1 MQEKNVPTRFNMPL
15 FLTGGNLGFIL
26 KIMNIINRYFR
37 RQLLGIFVM
46 LLLILTG
53 LAWMMQIMSMM
64 KFLINYGVSFS
75 SFLYLISFMI
85 PFIVS
90 IIVPFI
96 TFIAIIFV
104 YNKMISENEITVMAS
119 TGLSPWQIAKPAIK
133 VAAILTVLH
142 LILNIWIV
150 PASQAKF
157 YSTQWNLR
165 YGLAHLKLQEAAFTK
180 LADGLV
186 VYVDNVSGHDLNQV
200 MLSDMRDRKN
210 QMLIFAERGKLVS
223 TVHGLSIV
231 TNNGSLQIAGQNNS
245 FTTGTFDNFNMD
257 LNLVENDSDVS
268 FRVRRIP
275 TINLLRDVFS
285 QDSVRQHHLTLVEL
299 ATRLINPFMNLI
311 LAIVCTLILLKSSL
325 LRRRAS
331 FAPAVAVLSMA
342 GIMAGYMSL
351 SNMIDT
357 ISDFL
362 LMLVGVFVLL
372 FVLIGLLLKK

>member
-1 MQEKNVPTRFNMPL
+1 
-15 FLTGGNLGFIL
+15 
-26 KIMNIINRYFR
+26 
-37 RQLLGIFVM
+37 
-46 LLLILTG
+46 
-53 LAWMMQIMSMM
+53 
-64 KFLINYGVSFS
+64 
-75 SFLYLISFMI
+75 
-85 PFIVS
+85 
-90 IIVPFI
+90 
-96 TFIAIIFV
+96 
-104 YNKMISENEITVMAS
+104 MISENEITVMAS

-133 VAAILTVLH
+133 VAAWLTILH

-200 MLSDMRDRKN
+200 MLSDMRDKKN

-223 TVHGLSIV
+223 TVHGLSII
-231 TNNGSLQIAGQNNS
+231 TNNGSLQISGQNNS

-275 TINLLRDVFS
+275 TINLIADVFS

-299 ATRLINPFMNLI
+299 CTRLINPFMNLI

-331 FAPAVAVLSMA
+331 FAPAVAVLAMA

-351 SNMIDT
+351 SNMVDT
-357 ISDFL
+357 ISDFF
-362 LMLVGVFVLL
+362 LMAFGVFVLL

>member
-1 MQEKNVPTRFNMPL
+1 
-15 FLTGGNLGFIL
+15 
-26 KIMNIINRYFR
+26 MNIINRYFR
-37 RQLLGIFVM
+37 RQLVAIFVM

-64 KFLINYGVSFS
+64 KFLINYGVSFG

-96 TFIAIIFV
+96 TFIAVIFV

-133 VAAILTVLH
+133 FAAVLTVLH
-142 LILNIWIV
+142 LILNIWVV
-150 PASQAKF
+150 PDSQTKF

-200 MLSDMRDRKN
+200 MLSDMRDKKN

-223 TVHGLSIV
+223 TTHGLSIV
-231 TNNGSLQIAGQNNS
+231 TNNGSLQLAGVNNS
-245 FTTGTFDNFNMD
+245 FTTGTFDNFDMD
-257 LNLVENDSDVS
+257 LNLIENDSDVS

-275 TINLLRDVFS
+275 TINLLADVFS
-285 QDSVRQHHLTLVEL
+285 QDSQRQHHLTLVEL
-299 ATRLINPFMNLI
+299 CTRLINPFMNLI
-311 LAIVCTLILLKSSL
+311 LAIVCTLVLLKSSL
-325 LRRRAS
+325 LRRRTS
-331 FAPAVAVLSMA
+331 FAPAVAVLFMA

-351 SNMIDT
+351 SNMMNTLTDF
-357 ISDFL
+357 FL
-362 LMLVGVFVLL
+362 LVLGVFTLL